1 VLSLLMLAATV
12 GISNMAASVG
22 IGMAGVD
29 NRVRVRIVLVFGLF
43 EAIMPLV
50 GLALGHGAASQL
62 GSGAGTLGGALLV
75 LVGSYTV
82 YSGLHATE
90 QSIPTSDRLGR
101 LVVMGFALSID
112 NLVVGFALGTVRV
125 SFIVAASVIGAVS
138 VAMSVVGLE
147 LGGRLGSGFEHR
159 GEVIGGAVL
168 TLVGIALA
176 VGLLG

>member
-1 VLSLLMLAATV
+1 
-12 GISNMAASVG
+12 
-22 IGMAGVD
+22 
-29 NRVRVRIVLVFGLF
+29 
-43 EAIMPLV
+43 
-50 GLALGHGAASQL
+50 
-62 GSGAGTLGGALLV
+62 
-75 LVGSYTV
+75 
-82 YSGLHATE
+82 
-90 QSIPTSDRLGR
+90 
-101 LVVMGFALSID
+101 MGFALSID

-168 TLVGIALA
+168 ALVGIALA